1 MSYQRDRSW
10 SDLMIGEI
18 RAIVGPHLLQPTSF
32 KMDTEQ
38 AADLFVFTAKD
49 MTIAARVRRPG
60 YADRYPFEFTIR
72 SARDSGATTE
82 LSKIIDRWG
91 DWFFYGHASE
101 TDHIGRWWL
110 IDLHAFRAA
119 LIRHNRIDGVCLLSL
134 KKDNGDGTHFIAYDL
149 RSFPAHPSILVA
161 GSHVLPAA
169 HRRVA

>member
-10 SDLMIGEI
+10 SDLMIGQI

-32 KMDTEQ
+32 DMDTKQ

-60 YADRYPFEFTIR
+60 YADKYPFEFTIR
-72 SARDSGATTE
+72 SARDNGTTTE

-101 TDHIGRWWL
+101 TDHIARWWL

-119 LIRHNRIDGVCLLSL
+119 LIRHNRIDGVYLLSS
-134 KKDNGDGTHFIAYDL
+134 KRDNGDGTHFIAYDL
-149 RSFPAHPSILVA
+149 RSFPAHPPILIA
-161 GSHVLPAA
+161 SSHPLPALQRSA
-169 HRRVA
+169 A